1 MTTQAISGDF
11 FTVAVNG
18 VDLDEEVENL
28 SYNHDHTSVPIM
40 PNNVGVHQFRPGLFK
55 PKMTING
62 FVKRGQGAQTGHN
75 LFYPQ
80 ADTSMIALVAL
91 GENAAPAAGDY
102 CIGFVGTVLPEYTRT
117 DDKAGIQ
124 KYTAPF
130 QPRGVRI
137 PAFPVL
143 LVDASQAGTLTT
155 TPYDDGTAGSATTN
169 GGVSILEVITPTG
182 VQAYGTISASGTISD
197 ADNFAIGIGG
207 TTYTYT
213 FKTALTPTAG
223 EVLIGAT
230 ATWLTGMQHL
240 FQALVGDLSGSGV
253 NYAAGTTPLPDSLL
267 TASVPTAAA
276 ALVLTAVQSGTL
288 ANGYT
293 LAATG
298 SNLAVSGGSLAGGV
312 AGEFGTIIVQT
323 SPTSGGAYTTVAT
336 HTLDLTT
343 RGAEVITVPN
353 GTTIDEW
360 IKVVVPPSGAT
371 QTWKA
376 RLAFGRWFPGQL

>member
-11 FTVAVNG
+11 FNVAING
-18 VDLDEEVENL
+18 VDFDAQVESAN
-28 SYNHDHTSVPIM
+28 YTHDHVSVPIM
-40 PNNVGVHQFRPGLFK
+40 PNNVGVHQFRPGLFR
-55 PKMTING
+55 PKLTING
-62 FVKRGQGAQTGHN
+62 FVKRGQGAQTAHN
-75 LFYPQ
+75 LLYKE
-80 ADTSMIALVAL
+80 ADTSMITLIAL
-91 GENAAPAAGDY
+91 GENAAPVAGNY
-102 CIGFVGTVLPEYTRT
+102 CIGFVGTVLPEYTRS
-117 DDKAGIQ
+117 DEKAGIQ
-124 KYTAPF
+124 KFTAPF

-137 PAFPVL
+137 PPFPVL

-182 VQAYGTISASGTISD
+182 VCAYGTISASGTISD
-197 ADNFAIGIGG
+197 ADSFAIGIGG

-223 EVLIGAT
+223 EVLIGT
-230 ATWLTGMQHL
+230 TSTWLIGMQHL
-240 FQALVGDLSGSGV
+240 FQALVGDPSGSGST
-253 NYAAGTTPLPDSLL
+253 YAAGTPSLPDSLI
-267 TASVPTAAA
+267 TAAVPSA
-276 ALVLTAVQSGTL
+276 VAGITLTAVNSGTA

-293 LAATG
+293 LVKSG

-312 AGEFGTIIVQT
+312 AGEFGTVVVQT
-323 SPTSGGAYTTVAT
+323 SPTQGGAYTTIAT
-336 HTLDLTT
+336 HTLNLTA

-353 GTTIDEW
+353 GTTIDRW
-360 IKVVVPPSGAT
+360 IKVIVPPSAAT